1 MLTSPKRSFHRYGPE
16 RGWNGSRMAT
26 LEEQFHTRIGGFLDD
41 TGMAPTT
48 LGMLAVGDPNLLR
61 QIERGRSLTLRT
73 ADRVVAFIDHY
84 ERVVGGG
91 NAPPA
96 RPSGRRPARWA
107 RRIRRSEAMREDR
120 ASERTK
126 PATRFLRISE
136 VQARTGLGRSTIYRW
151 AAEGRF
157 PAPVRLG
164 GRVARWVEAE
174 VDEWL
179 RKWLER
185 RRA

>member
-1 MLTSPKRSFHRYGPE
+1 
-16 RGWNGSRMAT
+16 MAT

-61 QIERGRSLTLRT
+61 QIARGRSPTLRT
-73 ADRVVAFIDHY
+73 ADRLVAFIDHY
-84 ERVVGGG
+84 ERVAGGAK
-91 NAPPA
+91 APPA
-96 RPSGRRPARWA
+96 RSRGRKPAKWA
-107 RRIRRSEAMREDR
+107 RRTRRSEAMRKQSSDR
-120 ASERTK
+120 RTN
-126 PATRFLRISE
+126 PPIRLLRISE
-136 VQARTGLGRSTIYRW
+136 VAARTGLGRSTIYEW
-151 AAEGRF
+151 SADGRF

-179 RKWLER
+179 RKWLEKR
-185 RRA
+185 RGVEVPAAARN